1 MVASRNPE
9 APRKSFSGKGVY
21 PASQARW
28 LVHPLRRFIMS
39 PRRMVERLRLEPA
52 DHVLEIG
59 PGPGWF
65 SPALA
70 AAIPDGRL
78 TLFDI
83 QPEMLEMAASR
94 LRAAGLSNFVVVEGD
109 ARRLPFEEAVFD
121 VVFLVT
127 VLGEIPDPGAAMREM
142 ARVLKPGGRLSV
154 TEQLGDPDHVRRAT
168 LEQLAASAGLAA
180 EESAGSVLLRTYVFR
195 RPSAAP

>member
-1 MVASRNPE
+1 MGTNRNPD

-28 LVHPLRRFIMS
+28 LLHPLRRFIMS
-39 PRRMVERLRLEPA
+39 PRRMVERLHLTPTDR
-52 DHVLEIG
+52 VLEIG

-83 QPEMLEMAASR
+83 QPEMLEMAARR
-94 LRAAGLSNFVVVEGD
+94 LRAAGLSNFVSVEGD

-121 VVFLVT
+121 LVFLVT
-127 VLGEIPDPGAAMREM
+127 VLGEIPDPGAAMREIG
-142 ARVLKPGGRLSV
+142 RVLRPGGRVSI
-154 TEQLGDPDHVRRAT
+154 TEQLGDPDHVKRAT

-180 EESAGSVLLRTYVFR
+180 EGCAGSPLLRTCVFR
-195 RPSAAP
+195 RPSSAP

>member
-1 MVASRNPE
+1 MVASRNPD

-39 PRRMVERLRLEPA
+39 PRRMVDRLRLAPA

-65 SPALA
+65 SPALS

-109 ARRLPFEEAVFD
+109 ARRLPFEESVFD
-121 VVFLVT
+121 LVFLVT
-127 VLGEIPDPGAAMREM
+127 VLGEVPDPGAAMHEM

-154 TEQLGDPDHVRRAT
+154 TEQLGDPDRVRRAT

-180 EESAGSVLLRTYVFR
+180 EESAGSALLRTYVFR
-195 RPSAAP
+195 RPSAAL